1 MSRREDLSWGVRLGL
16 IMGAMYA
23 LVVVSLYAVSGPARF
38 DRTGVSIGAL
48 CLLYLLGG
56 LAAGAVLGVFRSALD
71 ERHSAFVVAV
81 IAAFPISLGVTVL
94 LTGNLSNWTMKE
106 WSTTAFMSLFIA
118 AIGISVLWKEPE

>member
-1 MSRREDLSWGVRLGL
+1 
-16 IMGAMYA
+16 MGGMYTV
-23 LVVVSLYAVSGPARF
+23 LVVLLYAVSGSGRF

-56 LAAGAVLGVFRSALD
+56 LAAGVVLGLFRSALD

-94 LTGNLSNWTMKE
+94 LSGNLSNWTIEE

-118 AIGISVLWKEPE
+118 AIGISVLWKEPG